1 MKTKGIKVENITK
14 TFGKVIANKNINFEA
29 KQGEIHC
36 LLGENGAGKSTLM
49 SILSGVYTPDNGSI
63 FINEEKVAFNSP
75 KDSIKHGIGMVYQH
89 FKLIESMTAMQNILL
104 GNSKNIFIK
113 GKEKQREIQEI
124 IDRYGFDVDL
134 NKLVH
139 NMSVGEKEN
148 LEILKVVYRGAKVL
162 VLDEPTAVFT
172 PQETKKLFSVMK
184 KMKEDG
190 SVIIFITHKLDEVME
205 VADRITILRKG
216 ETVATINKEE
226 ANPQILTELMVGR
239 KVDLSI
245 NSTKV
250 NSGEE
255 ILRIENLKVK
265 DHEGLEAVKGI
276 SFNIKAGEVFGIAG
290 ITGSGQKELC
300 EAIAGIIPAKSG
312 KIIFENR
319 DITNKDSVNYY
330 KENIKLSYIP
340 EDRLG
345 MGLVGEMGIPDNLLL
360 KTYKKQ
366 KGLFL
371 NKKPSKDEAK
381 ELVKDFDVK
390 TAGIEYPI
398 KYMSGGNI
406 QKVLLG
412 RELNANPKLIIMAY
426 PVRGLDINTCYVIY
440 DIIAKEKEKGTA
452 ILFIGEDIDVLIELS
467 DKIMV
472 MHSGEVTGIVDA
484 EEATRE
490 SIGLMMLGIKDGG
503 DKQYDYEVC

>member
-1 MKTKGIKVENITK
+1 MKAKGIKVENITK

-63 FINEEKVAFNSP
+63 FINEEKVTLNSP
-75 KDSIKHGIGMVYQH
+75 KDSINHGIGMVHQH
-89 FKLIESMTAMQNILL
+89 FKLIESMTALQNILL

-113 GKEKQREIQEI
+113 GKEKQKEIQQI

-139 NMSVGEKEN
+139 SMSVGEKEN

-172 PQETKKLFSVMK
+172 PQETKKLFSVME
-184 KMKEDG
+184 KMKKDG
-190 SVIIFITHKLDEVME
+190 SAIIFITHKLDEVME

-216 ETVATINKEE
+216 ETVATINKED

-245 NSTKV
+245 NPTKV
-250 NSGEE
+250 KLGKK
-255 ILRIENLKVK
+255 ILKIEDLKVK
-265 DHEGLEAVKGI
+265 NDEGVEAIKGV
-276 SFNIKAGEVFGIAG
+276 SFNIKAGEILGIAG

-300 EAIAGIIPAKSG
+300 EAIAGIIPTESG
-312 KIIFENR
+312 KTIFENR
-319 DITNKDSVNYY
+319 DITNKDSTKYH

-345 MGLVGEMGIPDNLLL
+345 MGLVGNMGIADNLLL
-360 KTYKKQ
+360 KNYKKQ
-366 KGLFL
+366 KGLFF
-371 NKKPSKDEAK
+371 NKKPSKDEANN
-381 ELVKDFDVK
+381 LVKDFEVK
-390 TAGIEYPI
+390 TAGIEHPI

-412 RELNANPKLIIMAY
+412 RELNSNPKLIIMAY

-440 DIIAKEKEKGTA
+440 DIIAKEKQKGTA
-452 ILFIGEDIDVLIELS
+452 ILFIGEDIDVLMELS

-484 EEATRE
+484 EKATRE
-490 SIGLMMLGIKDGG
+490 SIGLMMLGMQDGG
-503 DKQYDYEVC
+503 KKQYEYKIC